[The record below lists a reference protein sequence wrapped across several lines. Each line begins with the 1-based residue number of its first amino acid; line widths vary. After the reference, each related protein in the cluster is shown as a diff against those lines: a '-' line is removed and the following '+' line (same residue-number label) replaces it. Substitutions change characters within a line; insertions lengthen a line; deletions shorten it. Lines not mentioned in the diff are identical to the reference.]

1 MINFTILQID
11 PTVDKCHYLFTGT
24 KEIKKLGLPFP
35 PPESIYR
42 EVYSSS
48 QEKFDPEEI
57 YKNFNLYTPEDYTG
71 RSLSVSDII
80 RYKTKNG
87 DMINLYCDSFGFYL
101 LDFSAAKDSVTE
113 IQIRLSSKK
122 KGLSFVFLYENSTE
136 QRQKVIPVGDLVSGK
151 TDATDFCER
160 PVKLSATET
169 FMAFSLLFEIIKQSN
184 PLKGKSL
191 YSVLQKYLF

>member
-1 MINFTILQID
+1 MINYTILQID
-11 PTVDKCHYLFTGT
+11 PTADNCRYLFTGT

-48 QEKFDPEEI
+48 QEKYDPEEI
-57 YKNFNLYTPEDYTG
+57 YKKFNLYPPEDYTG

-87 DMINLYCDSFGFYL
+87 DTLNLYCDSFGFYL

-113 IQIRLSSKK
+113 IKIRLSSKK

-136 QRQKVIPVGDLVSGK
+136 QRQKVIPVGNLVSGK
-151 TDATDFCER
+151 TDATDFREE

-169 FMAFSLLFEIIKQSN
+169 FMAFSLLFEIFKQSH

-191 YSVLQKYLF
+191 NSVLQKYLF

>member
-11 PTVDKCHYLFTGT
+11 PTADKCRYLFTGT

-57 YKNFNLYTPEDYTG
+57 YKKFNLNQPEDYTG

-87 DMINLYCDSFGFYL
+87 DTINLYCDSFGFYL

-113 IQIRLSSKK
+113 IQIRLSPNK

-136 QRQKVIPVGDLVSGK
+136 QRQKVIPVEALISDK
-151 TDATDFCER
+151 TDATDFCEE
-160 PVKLSATET
+160 PIKLSATEI
-169 FMAFSLLFEIIKQSN
+169 FMAFSLIFEIFKQSN

-191 YSVLQKYLF
+191 YSVLQEYLF

>member
-1 MINFTILQID
+1 MINYTILQID
-11 PTVDKCHYLFTGT
+11 PTADNCHYLFTGT

-48 QEKFDPEEI
+48 QEKYDPEEI
-57 YKNFNLYTPEDYTG
+57 YKKFNLYPPEDYTG

-87 DMINLYCDSFGFYL
+87 DTLNLYCDSFGFYL

-113 IQIRLSSKK
+113 IKIRLSSKK
-122 KGLSFVFLYENSTE
+122 KGISFVFLYENSTE
-136 QRQKVIPVGDLVSGK
+136 QRQKVIPVGNLVSGK
-151 TDATDFCER
+151 TDATDFREE

-169 FMAFSLLFEIIKQSN
+169 FMAFSLLFEIFKQSH

-191 YSVLQKYLF
+191 NSVLQKYLF

>member
-1 MINFTILQID
+1 MINYTILQID
-11 PTVDKCHYLFTGT
+11 PTADNCHYLFTGT

-48 QEKFDPEEI
+48 QEKYDPEEI
-57 YKNFNLYTPEDYTG
+57 YKKFNLYPPENYTG

-80 RYKTKNG
+80 RYKTKNS
-87 DMINLYCDSFGFYL
+87 DTLNLYCDSFGFYL

-113 IQIRLSSKK
+113 IKIRLSSKK

-136 QRQKVIPVGDLVSGK
+136 QRQKVIPVGNLVSGK
-151 TDATDFCER
+151 TDATDFREE

-169 FMAFSLLFEIIKQSN
+169 FMAFSLLFEIFKQSH

-191 YSVLQKYLF
+191 NSVLQKYLF

>member
-1 MINFTILQID
+1 MINYTILQID
-11 PTVDKCHYLFTGT
+11 PTADNCHYLFTGT

-48 QEKFDPEEI
+48 QEKYDPEEI
-57 YKNFNLYTPEDYTG
+57 YKKFNLYPPEDYTG

-87 DMINLYCDSFGFYL
+87 DTLNLYCDSFGFYL

-113 IQIRLSSKK
+113 IKIRLSSKK

-136 QRQKVIPVGDLVSGK
+136 ERQKVIPVGNLVSGK
-151 TDATDFCER
+151 TDATDFREE

-169 FMAFSLLFEIIKQSN
+169 FMAFSLLFEIFKQSH

-191 YSVLQKYLF
+191 NSVLQKYLF

>member
-11 PTVDKCHYLFTGT
+11 PTVDNCHYLFTGT

-48 QEKFDPEEI
+48 QEKFDPEGI
-57 YKNFNLYTPEDYTG
+57 YKKFNLYTPEDYTG

-80 RYKTKNG
+80 RYKTKSG
-87 DMINLYCDSFGFYL
+87 DTLNLYCDSFGFYL
-101 LDFSAAKDSVTE
+101 LDLSAAKDSVTE

-151 TDATDFCER
+151 TDATDFCEE

>member
-1 MINFTILQID
+1 MINYTILQID
-11 PTVDKCHYLFTGT
+11 PTADNCHYLFTGT

-48 QEKFDPEEI
+48 QEKYDPEEI
-57 YKNFNLYTPEDYTG
+57 YKKFNLYPPEDYTG

-87 DMINLYCDSFGFYL
+87 DTLNLYCDSFGFYL

-113 IQIRLSSKK
+113 IKIRLSSKK

-136 QRQKVIPVGDLVSGK
+136 QRQKVIPVGNLVSGK
-151 TDATDFCER
+151 TDATDFREE

-169 FMAFSLLFEIIKQSN
+169 FMAFSLLFEIFKQSH

-191 YSVLQKYLF
+191 NSVLQKYLF

>member
-11 PTVDKCHYLFTGT
+11 PTADNCRYLFTGT

-57 YKNFNLYTPEDYTG
+57 YKKFNLNQPEDYTG

-87 DMINLYCDSFGFYL
+87 DTINLYCDSFGFYL
-101 LDFSAAKDSVTE
+101 LDFSAAKDSATE
-113 IQIRLSSKK
+113 IQIRLSPNK

-136 QRQKVIPVGDLVSGK
+136 QRQKVIPVEALISDK
-151 TDATDFCER
+151 TDATDFCEE
-160 PVKLSATET
+160 PIELSATEI
-169 FMAFSLLFEIIKQSN
+169 FMAFSLIFEIFKQSN

-191 YSVLQKYLF
+191 YSVLQEYLF

>member
-11 PTVDKCHYLFTGT
+11 PTADNCRYLFTGT
-24 KEIKKLGLPFP
+24 KEIKKVGLPFP

-48 QEKFDPEEI
+48 QEKYDPEEI
-57 YKNFNLYTPEDYTG
+57 YKKFNLYPPEDYTG

-87 DMINLYCDSFGFYL
+87 DTLNLYCDSFGFYL

-113 IQIRLSSKK
+113 IKIRLSSKK

-136 QRQKVIPVGDLVSGK
+136 QRQKVIPVGNLVSGK
-151 TDATDFCER
+151 TDATDFRER

-169 FMAFSLLFEIIKQSN
+169 FMAFSLLFEIIKQSH

-191 YSVLQKYLF
+191 NSVLQEYLF